1 MIARPAGMLLWH
13 RLRIITGMPRM
24 AVANPE
30 PRQAMPSSGA
40 GRLGAPRF
48 LELDSRLARDPF
60 AESLP
65 NLPEDA
71 SDQDKAMMME
81 ICQLYDIIPRNFD
94 SDHLITANSSK
105 VEKKEL
111 LTKMIAMYTD
121 AYFKVGTLDTAQI
134 VAEKQVPVFQYR

>member
-1 MIARPAGMLLWH
+1 MHVNETDDPRPGSGNAASPADRLGTLLKSTRTRHVLLGLTLVVAGCMIARPAGMLLWH

-71 SDQDKAMMME
+71 G
-81 ICQLYDIIPRNFD
+81 
-94 SDHLITANSSK
+94 DHP
-105 VEKKEL
+105 
-111 LTKMIAMYTD
+111 D
-121 AYFKVGTLDTAQI
+121 H
-134 VAEKQVPVFQYR
+134 